1 MNTRVQVEHPVTELV
16 TGINLVTEQL
26 LVALSE
32 PLSFGL
38 QDVHLSGHAIECWIN
53 AEDPFSSMP
62 CPGTLEEWVAQG
74 GPGIQVDSHL
84 YSGYDIPPH

>member
-1 MNTRVQVEHPVTELV
+1 VRTSRPAGWLRRSGNIQFLFQDNEFFFIEMNTRVQVEHPVTELV

-38 QDVHLSGHAIECWIN
+38 QDVHLSGHAIEC
-53 AEDPFSSMP
+53 
-62 CPGTLEEWVAQG
+62 
-74 GPGIQVDSHL
+74 
-84 YSGYDIPPH
+84 